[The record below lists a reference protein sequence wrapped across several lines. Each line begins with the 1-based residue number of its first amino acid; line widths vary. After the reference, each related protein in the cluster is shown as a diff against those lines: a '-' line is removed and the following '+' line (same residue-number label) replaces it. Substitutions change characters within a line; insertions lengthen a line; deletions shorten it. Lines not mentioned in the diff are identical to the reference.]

1 MGRLGRFGVLG
12 RFGEIGEIVE
22 IREIREVEAAEPVQ
36 AAELVEATD
45 GVWGVGLW
53 KYGWNSAGRQG
64 VDIWVEIGWARLA
77 LLVGEGGGGI

>member
-1 MGRLGRFGVLG
+1 M
-12 RFGEIGEIVE
+12 E

-77 LLVGEGGGGI
+77 LLVGEGGGDLRKAKMLQLKSS